1 MTSDEARLP
10 EPPRRN
16 IYQRLRNKTLTL
28 LEEIIE
34 TQSGR
39 ELIFSH
45 CSGEFELLAYVC
57 VRVLVAGG
65 VKTSKTLL
73 CRYHGS

>member
-45 CSGEFELLAYVC
+45 CSGCLNC
-57 VRVLVAGG
+57 
-65 VKTSKTLL
+65 
-73 CRYHGS
+73 